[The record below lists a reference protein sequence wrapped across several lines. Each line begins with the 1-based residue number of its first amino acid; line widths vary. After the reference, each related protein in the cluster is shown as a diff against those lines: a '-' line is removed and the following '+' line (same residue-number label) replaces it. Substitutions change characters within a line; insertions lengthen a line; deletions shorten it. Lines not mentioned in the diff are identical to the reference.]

1 MKRKI
6 CVLAAAF
13 LMMTACSG
21 SGAVSAA
28 GELIMEQ
35 AVLGGTILSVV
46 AAGTKVQEGEML
58 AAVDTLAGPVPA
70 AKATA
75 DGTVREVRA
84 EPGQK
89 VERAEIIAV
98 LEKE

>member
-6 CVLAAAF
+6 CALAAAF
-13 LMMTACSG
+13 LLMTAC

-28 GELIMEQ
+28 GELIMER
-35 AVLGGTILSVV
+35 AVLGGTILSVA